1 MLEMKDQAL
10 DVGDVAGHL
19 LDGVPLCGAKE
30 SSLLTCMLLHS
41 FYIQSILILTSSL
54 PCTTEITC
62 KPPGTFSWSFSVSNS
77 HYALLVYC
85 VSPLLVFES
94 YVIII

>member
-30 SSLLTCMLLHS
+30 SSLLTCMLLH
-41 FYIQSILILTSSL
+41 FLHSINT
-54 PCTTEITC
+54 
-62 KPPGTFSWSFSVSNS
+62 NS
-77 HYALLVYC
+77 Y
-85 VSPLLVFES
+85 
-94 YVIII
+94 